1 MEVVPLLDR
10 IVQDLEQNPNH
21 LRMKKLIL
29 CICREVWEN
38 DRHRLDQID
47 LKDLIQELVELNPSL
62 GDLKLAFGNAVRTL
76 NKKAEYSLL
85 ANTIL
90 GLVKPL
96 YPEDMP
102 LGEQETQDDLYEEV
116 SQNFQTEADLDRI
129 KKLLFAACG
138 YPWENEIARID
149 EFKLS
154 ALVQTVH
161 EIHPTLQDLNHTLS
175 KFVGTLNKQQEYAEI
190 ASIILDLFGPLYPDR
205 SESTRVVSEANP
217 NIHPDAQPESD
228 PSPSDPSPSPVVAG
242 AVFHQEIAAPAQAS
256 NWVPPSP
263 LPRRSFDPF
272 ELRVSTIRYAN
283 PLRVK
288 ILAFSVLEQL
298 FTFSER
304 DWLSLRDRQID
315 DLLQELFFS
324 HATLGELEQKLR
336 QTAQEFADSSEYM
349 QVISVLMQVLKPLY
363 ETRSQVL

>member
-29 CICREVWEN
+29 CICRGVWEN

-47 LKDLIQELVELNPSL
+47 LKDLIQELVELTPSL

-96 YPEDMP
+96 YPEDMQ
-102 LGEQETQDDLYEEV
+102 LGEQETQEDLYEEV

-138 YPWENEIARID
+138 HPWENEIAKID

-154 ALVQTVH
+154 ALVQTIH

-175 KFVGTLNKQQEYAEI
+175 KVVGTLNKQQEYAEI

-205 SESTRVVSEANP
+205 SESTRVVSETNSVP
-217 NIHPDAQPESD
+217 HPDAQSESGA
-228 PSPSDPSPSPVVAG
+228 SPVVAG
-242 AVFHQEIAAPAQAS
+242 AASYQENASTAQAS
-256 NWVPPSP
+256 KVPPSP
-263 LPRRSFDPF
+263 LPRRLFDPF
-272 ELRVSTIRYAN
+272 ELRISTIRYAN

-288 ILAFSVLEQL
+288 ILAFSALEQL

-324 HATLGELEQKLR
+324 HETLSELEHKLR